1 MSFTPNHFPSCGF
14 ILLGPVHSKIY
25 ADNELLNTD
34 FI

>member
-1 MSFTPNHFPSCGF
+1 MSITPSYFSSCTF
-14 ILLGPVHSKIY
+14 IPLGSVCSKIY